1 MRMLKL
7 LSIALSGTL
16 VVSQFTNCMATKVT
30 NISTDEFV
38 KACEKTLK
46 YDECSIEN
54 FSYKFV
60 ENPDEGLYLALEN
73 EDLKQYGLDED
84 LDDVIKAIDLD
95 DVFTIEDI
103 ESLAIAGKVS
113 GDSVLMN
120 ELYYIAQESDIEDYE
135 LDAAF
140 AIQMTLSDDDKA
152 VELMNY
158 IADFLD
164 KLDVDVKKDLSGQ
177 EYYKGKDE
185 GALRFHLSVA
195 DMADILADD
204 DNVLELLNVSD
215 NDEFVDA
222 IRGLTGDIIFTCE
235 ISGENVLITFGLSI
249 NTELSAVTDM
259 YDAFGV
265 EGNLTKLPTNM
276 KLTEVLSEVLIDS
289 VASYVAAAQDAAAA
303 IQQHNDDIQVVTDA
317 INAQL

>member
-1 MRMLKL
+1 MVKL

-60 ENPDEGLYLALEN
+60 ETPDEGLYLALEN

-84 LDDVIKAIDLD
+84 LDDAFKAIDLD
-95 DVFTIEDI
+95 DVFTIDDI

-113 GDSVLMN
+113 GDTVLMN
-120 ELYYIAQESDIEDYE
+120 ELYYIAQESDIEDYK

-158 IADFLD
+158 IADYLD

-177 EYYKGKDE
+177 EYYKGKNE
-185 GALRFHLSVA
+185 GAFRFHLSVA
-195 DMADILADD
+195 DMASILADD
-204 DNVLELLNVSD
+204 DDVLEMLNVSD

-222 IRGLTGDIIFTCE
+222 MKELTGDIIVSCE
-235 ISGENVLITFGLSI
+235 ISGENILITFGLSI
-249 NTELSAVTDM
+249 NTELSAAADM
-259 YDAFGV
+259 YNAFGV
-265 EGNLTKLPTNM
+265 EGNLIKLPTN
-276 KLTEVLSEVLIDS
+276 KKLTEILTEVLVDS

-303 IQQHNDDIQVVTDA
+303 IQQHNEDIQEVTDA